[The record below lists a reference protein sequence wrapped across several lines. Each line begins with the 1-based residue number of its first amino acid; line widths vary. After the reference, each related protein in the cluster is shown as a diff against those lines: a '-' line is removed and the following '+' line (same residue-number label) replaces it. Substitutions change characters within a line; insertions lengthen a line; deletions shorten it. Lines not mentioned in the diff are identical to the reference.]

1 MKKQFLNICNFA
13 KSKIMKLSI
22 SIKNDFFSR
31 NLFKGKMIWIARMGM
46 LSIFLFFFNSCG
58 VYSFTGAS
66 IPAGAKTVSVL
77 YFPNNAQLVE
87 PTLSDQFTNAL
98 RDIFT
103 TQSNLKMVSSNGD
116 LAFSGAIKDYSIT
129 PQAIQANQ
137 TAATNRVTVVVEVKY
152 VDKFDHSKDFDQTF
166 SEYVDYDSGKNF
178 SSVKGKILDEI
189 TKNLAQDVFN
199 KAVVNW

>member
-13 KSKIMKLSI
+13 KSKVMKRSMRN
-22 SIKNDFFSR
+22 KNDFFFR
-31 NLFKGKMIWIARMGM
+31 NLFKGKMIWLARMGM

-58 VYSFTGAS
+58 IYSFTGAS

-77 YFPNNAQLVE
+77 YFPNNAPLVE
-87 PTLSDQFTNAL
+87 PSLSDRFTNAL

-103 TQSNLKMVSSNGD
+103 TQSNLKMVSKNGD
-116 LAFSGAIKDYSIT
+116 LAFSGAITDYSIT

-137 TAATNRVTVVVEVKY
+137 TAATNRVTVVVKVKY
-152 VDKFDHSKDFDQTF
+152 VDKFDHSKDFDATF
-166 SEYVDYDSGKNF
+166 TEYKDYPSSDQF
-178 SSVKGKILDEI
+178 SQHKDEI
-189 TKNLAQDVFN
+189 LKEITDNLAQDVFN